1 MNCFNALSAL
11 YGDIPAEGVGVLGDI
26 EVAVAVVTV
35 VLVFILD
42 ESDLLYSSSRLCSA
56 TLVL

>member
-11 YGDIPAEGVGVLGDI
+11 YGDIPAEGVAVLGDTK
-26 EVAVAVVTV
+26 VAVAVLTV
-35 VLVFILD
+35 VLMFA
-42 ESDLLYSSSRLCSA
+42 ERDLLYSSSRLCSA